1 MPLAPS
7 LRCNPRRAHHIKHT
21 RSEAEQEKYG
31 EPPRRNAEPAVDEP
45 TEAGSDDNG
54 SNKFTRTSET
64 TRVAGCSRRPIHTR
78 TIGRSV
84 FTFGACKLF
93 AELLGSR
100 GESGTT
106 VAVLA
111 GAAGHDFPH
120 SQIGVRGMSASLGR
134 ADQ

>member
-31 EPPRRNAEPAVDEP
+31 EPPRRNPEPAVDEP

-54 SNKFTRTSET
+54 RNKFTRESET
-64 TRVAGCSRRPIHTR
+64 SRVAGCSRRPIHTR
-78 TIGRSV
+78 TIGRPV

-93 AELLGSR
+93 AELLESR
-100 GESGTT
+100 GESDIIGLPLTT

-111 GAAGHDFPH
+111 GAAGTFHTRRSAFEACPH
-120 SQIGVRGMSASLGR
+120 L
-134 ADQ
+134 